1 MNFPC
6 LVGFPPGNKKR
17 VKKISKKKKNLN
29 FVPPATYEAKNTVK
43 TNVVNKLKDFIV
55 WDGLLLTVIVKI
67 ASDFYTFSSMRLS
80 K

>member
-1 MNFPC
+1 M
-6 LVGFPPGNKKR
+6 
-17 VKKISKKKKNLN
+17 
-29 FVPPATYEAKNTVK
+29 PPATYEAKNTVK